1 MPAAKKTT
9 PENLSVTVEFEFEK
23 DTPGTVRFKEV
34 VPDDDV
40 ARVRTFYL
48 QKFCA
53 TKELG
58 NPKQIRLTIALRK
71 AA

>member
-1 MPAAKKTT
+1 MTARKTET
-9 PENLSVTVEFEFEK
+9 ANPSVTVEFEFEK

-34 VPDDDV
+34 VPEDDV

-53 TKELG
+53 TKELS
-58 NPKQIRLTIALRK
+58 NPKKLRLTIEAIG
-71 AA
+71 